1 MIKKIVITGANRG
14 IGLGL
19 TNAFL
24 TNNHKV
30 IATTRNLN
38 KSPDLLRLRENFG
51 ETLDV
56 VTLDVTNEHSIS
68 NFSKCIS
75 FESIDILVNNAGFME
90 KKNPKFDSL
99 DFSELSKTIEINTFG
114 PMKITQVLINK
125 LLRSKNSKNVLITSK
140 MGSITENYGGGYYS
154 YRISKTAIN
163 MFCRSISIDYPTITS
178 MVLHPGWVKTDMGG
192 PNAII
197 SVRESSTGLI
207 KVILEATKSSSGKF
221 MDFKG
226 NELPW

>member
-19 TNAFL
+19 TKAFL
-24 TNNHKV
+24 TKNHKV

-68 NFSKCIS
+68 NFSKSIS

-90 KKNPKFDSL
+90 KKNPNFDSL
-99 DFSELSKTIEINTFG
+99 DFAEVSKTIEINTFG

-125 LLRSKNSKNVLITSK
+125 LLKSSNSKNVMITSK
-140 MGSITENYGGGYYS
+140 MGSITDNYGGGYYS

-192 PNAII
+192 PNAIT
-197 SVRESSTGLI
+197 SLKESSTGLM